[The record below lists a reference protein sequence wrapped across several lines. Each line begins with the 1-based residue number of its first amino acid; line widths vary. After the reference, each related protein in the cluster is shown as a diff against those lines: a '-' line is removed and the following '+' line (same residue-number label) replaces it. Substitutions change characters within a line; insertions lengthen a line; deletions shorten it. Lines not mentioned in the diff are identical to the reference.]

1 METFVVSHNQ
11 LSTNDFG
18 HDLNKVVT
26 VITHMELDDCEG
38 LPRDFR
44 DEHTLCPEHKPLLSS
59 QPFPWPH
66 PCNNSI
72 SKTQGSYSYQLS
84 YLHLLERWA
93 PLAWPSRGIPRHSFY
108 CWLTL
113 KDRLPTHDRLLRWG
127 LQIQPLCLLC
137 NAFPESRDYL
147 YWECDMTFQLWS
159 RASSR
164 CGLTPLHSWGPA
176 IDQLLS
182 LPPPRST
189 RILILL
195 AWQATL
201 YLIWNERNARLHS
214 NTFRSLG
221 KPVRKKNDL
230 GGGLGDLL
238 ITQTLNG
245 QYQPLAPLRNPLNQY
260 LHVADHNS
268 SYTPQL
274 QQDNHICQE
283 HLKHPSNAL
292 PLD

>member
-1 METFVVSHNQ
+1 MSTIILVSD
-11 LSTNDFG
+11 NDYYKWVING
-18 HDLNKVVT
+18 KARPRLNTGEVYT
-26 VITHMELDDCEG
+26 Y
-38 LPRDFR
+38 
-44 DEHTLCPEHKPLLSS
+44 LCG
-59 QPFPWPH
+59 
-66 PCNNSI
+66 NVAV
-72 SKTQGSYSYQLS
+72 
-84 YLHLLERWA
+84 ERWA

-214 NTFRSLG
+214 NTFRSL
-221 KPVRKKNDL
+221 DAL
-230 GGGLGDLL
+230 FL
-238 ITQTLNG
+238 IIDRQI
-245 QYQPLAPLRNPLNQY
+245 RNKIQ
-260 LHVADHNS
+260 S
-268 SYTPQL
+268 FRET
-274 QQDNHICQE
+274 NHIFTSTLMQLC
-283 HLKHPSNAL
+283 LT
-292 PLD
+292 